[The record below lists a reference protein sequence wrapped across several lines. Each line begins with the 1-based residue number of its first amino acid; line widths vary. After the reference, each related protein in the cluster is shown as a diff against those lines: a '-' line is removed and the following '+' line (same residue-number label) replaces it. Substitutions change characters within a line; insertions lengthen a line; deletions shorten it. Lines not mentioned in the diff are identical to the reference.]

1 MNLQEYLAANT
12 LELMKMK
19 NALRNITIENE
30 NVTIRKQN
38 QDKLSTQLTVLI

>member
-1 MNLQEYLAANT
+1 
-12 LELMKMK
+12 MKMK